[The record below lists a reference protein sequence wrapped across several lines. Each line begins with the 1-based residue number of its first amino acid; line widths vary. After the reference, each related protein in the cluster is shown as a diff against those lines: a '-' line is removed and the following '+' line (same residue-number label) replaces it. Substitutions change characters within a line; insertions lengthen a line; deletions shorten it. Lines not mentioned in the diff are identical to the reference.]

1 MTFNAI
7 SHDND
12 EKDEGED
19 DSHHMS
25 FVLLNSIWSEE
36 EEGINL
42 LALLFERCLG
52 TI

>member
-1 MTFNAI
+1 M
-7 SHDND
+7 
-12 EKDEGED
+12 KDGDGED

-25 FVLLNSIWSEE
+25 FVFLNSIWSE